1 MLLSLVLSFVF
12 NPIYKQLK
20 TNNYYGKENQF

>member
-12 NPIYKQLK
+12 NYKQLK
-20 TNNYYGKENQF
+20 TNNYYGKENQQL